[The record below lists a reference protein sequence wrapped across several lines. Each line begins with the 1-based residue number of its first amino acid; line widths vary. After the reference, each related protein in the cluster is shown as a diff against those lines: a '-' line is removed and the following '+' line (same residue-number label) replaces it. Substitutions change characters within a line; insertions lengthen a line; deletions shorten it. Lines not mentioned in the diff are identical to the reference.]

1 MQPSPKAN
9 REVSRPELGETF
21 PSPRSARKSH
31 TNSQSAFTL
40 LEVIIACALFF
51 IFAFA
56 VLELVTRG
64 LNAARSI
71 QHHEPDAALIL
82 GPFATNRVLEVGSL
96 SGDFEDLYPGIYPGY
111 TYTLDV
117 TQPFGETNPL
127 FQVTV
132 IVTGKGRKAK
142 TIESA
147 LSTLM
152 FAPDSKL
159 NAPMGGG
166 PMGPPR

>member
-1 MQPSPKAN
+1 MRFEQAVRLRPRA
-9 REVSRPELGETF
+9 SRGKF
-21 PSPRSARKSH
+21 
-31 TNSQSAFTL
+31 QDAFTL

-51 IFAFA
+51 MFAFA

-71 QHHEPDAALIL
+71 QQKEPDAALIL
-82 GPFATNRVLEVGSL
+82 GPFATNRLLEVGSD
-96 SGDFEDLYPGIYPGY
+96 SGDFEDLYPGIYRDY
-111 TYTLDV
+111 TWTRDV

-132 IVTGKGRKAK
+132 IVTGKGRKGK
-142 TIESA
+142 VIESA

-159 NAPMGGG
+159 NAQRG
-166 PMGPPR
+166 PLPPSQ

>member
-1 MQPSPKAN
+1 MRLLRTTN
-9 REVSRPELGETF
+9 RTSLQR
-21 PSPRSARKSH
+21 
-31 TNSQSAFTL
+31 AFTL

-51 IFAFA
+51 MFAFA

-71 QHHEPDAALIL
+71 QHRSPDAALIL
-82 GPFATNRVLEVGSL
+82 GPFATNRLLEVS
-96 SGDFEDLYPGIYPGY
+96 SDAGDFEELYPGIYPDY
-111 TYTLDV
+111 TWTLDV
-117 TQPFGETNPL
+117 TQPFGETNPI

-132 IVTGKGRKAK
+132 IVTGKGRKGAV
-142 TIESA
+142 IESA

-159 NAPMGGG
+159 NAPMGSV
-166 PMGPPR
+166 PMPPP